1 MSAAAEPKKAK
12 VVTPEAKQA
21 AKEAKQKARLE
32 RKEKAKA
39 EKVKRAPYLA
49 DGAPKL
55 KEVPT
60 DFNPKTHFLRKADF
74 ENEYTFLEL
83 KAKQAEE
90 LAASYRKQ
98 AEELRVLG
106 DSKDRVKLKRL
117 KKLTSDLEALTKSL
131 SDDGVDVKAFL
142 EALQKG

>member
-1 MSAAAEPKKAK
+1 MSAVAETKKVKAS
-12 VVTPEAKQA
+12 PEAQQA
-21 AKEAKQKARLE
+21 AKEAKLKARLE
-32 RKEKAKA
+32 RKEKAKSD
-39 EKVKRAPYLA
+39 KVKRAPYLA

-83 KAKQAEE
+83 KARQAEE
-90 LAASYRKQ
+90 VAASYRKQ

-142 EALQKG
+142 EALRKG